1 MSAAAA
7 GRATLMRDDDPRARR
22 ERQIAYL
29 QALHQRGL
37 QRFREAAAQDAVE
50 LAGTVHRETDATLAR
65 DLERDAGHA
74 PIRCGKGCSHCCSG
88 PVEIW
93 PQEAALLAAYVREAA
108 IPIDAAKLERQS
120 RHSVDSWR
128 EQPVS
133 DQSCVFLQPDG
144 ACGVYA
150 VRPNACR
157 KLLVTSDPQ
166 YCDISR
172 GEYERIERWFSWET
186 EMVEVAALEV
196 LGKVMLPLALSD
208 ALRDDLPS
216 RQDG

>member
-1 MSAAAA
+1 MP
-7 GRATLMRDDDPRARR
+7 MRDDDPRARR

-37 QRFREAAAQDAVE
+37 QRFQGVAGQDAAL
-50 LAGTVHRETDATLAR
+50 LATEVHREVDALLER
-65 DLERDAGHA
+65 DLGNDAGHA
-74 PIRCGKGCSHCCSG
+74 AIRCGKGCSHCCSG

-93 PQEAALLAAYVREAA
+93 PQEAALLAAHLREAA

-120 RHSVDSWR
+120 RHTVDSWR
-128 EQPVS
+128 EQPAS

-150 VRPNACR
+150 ARPNACR

-166 YCDISR
+166 HCDISR

-208 ALRDDLPS
+208 ALRDGAS
-216 RQDG
+216 SSQDG